1 MRKSLR
7 KLLFAVMAMGMSLM
21 MGVVGYYLLEG
32 FSFLEA
38 LYMSVITIST
48 VGFSEVKPLTT
59 GGKIFTIFYI
69 ILNLGIFAFVVST
82 ISTYLFEGELQK
94 IYSNFIIGR
103 EVKKM
108 KNHVIVCGF
117 GRNGL
122 KAAEELS
129 RSRKDFI
136 IIEQDAE
143 RISFSKYKNFQF
155 IKGDATLD
163 EILIEAGIEK
173 ANTIITTLPKDSD
186 NVFITLTARELNRS
200 INIISRASEEKSEK
214 KLIRAGANFVVMP
227 DTLGGLHMAQII
239 TKPYVIEFLDLMNG
253 VSEENLS
260 LHDFAYEN
268 FRDDC
273 QKKSLRDLDIRKKSG
288 ATVIAIKHPERGF
301 IFNPNPDSLL
311 GENEILIALGTPE
324 SIDKFRSEYIR

>member
-1 MRKSLR
+1 MRKSIR
-7 KLLFAVMAMGMSLM
+7 KLLFAVVAMVLSLM
-21 MGVVGYYLLEG
+21 IGVIGYYILEG
-32 FSFLEA
+32 FSFLES

-69 ILNLGIFAFVVST
+69 IMNLGIFAYVVST

-117 GRNGL
+117 GRNGV
-122 KAAEELS
+122 KAAEELYK
-129 RSRKDFI
+129 SRKDFI
-136 IIEQDAE
+136 IIEEEAE
-143 RISFSKYKNFQF
+143 RIAMSRYKDFQF

-163 EILIEAGIEK
+163 EILLEAGIQK
-173 ANTIITTLPKDSD
+173 AHTIITTLPKDSD
-186 NVFITLTARELNRS
+186 NVFITLTARELNPA

-227 DTLGGLHMAQII
+227 ETLGGLHMAQII
-239 TKPYVIEFLDLMNG
+239 TNPYVIEFLDVING
-253 VSEENLS
+253 VGTDNLS
-260 LHDFAYEN
+260 LHDFSYDN
-268 FRDDC
+268 FREDC
-273 QKKSLRDLDIRKKSG
+273 QGKSLRELDIRKRSG
-288 ATVIAIKHPERGF
+288 ATVIAIKHPEKGF
-301 IFNPNPDSLL
+301 IFNPNPDNQLSDR
-311 GENEILIALGTPE
+311 EILIALGTAD
-324 SIDKFRSEYIR
+324 SIEKFKSEYIR